1 MICLSYINEKEG
13 IMSLDNK
20 KIVLTGAASGIGAE
34 TAKTIKAQGAT
45 VIGIDRNEPKGNV
58 DEYIKAD
65 LSDPASIATVVDAI
79 PNGIDAL
86 CNIAGLPP
94 THDRVSVLKVNF
106 LGLRHFTELM
116 IGKLN
121 DNASIVNVA
130 SLAGL
135 GWPEAGEQIKA
146 FLALKDFNGVEAF
159 CDETGIENEGGRSYF
174 FTKEAL
180 IVWTMMNRWTW
191 RDRGI
196 RMNCISPGPV
206 ETPILP
212 DFLETL
218 GERAEEDAKIMDRPG
233 RPEDIAPVIAFLC
246 SDDSAW
252 IRGANIPCDGG
263 MYQHVLC
270 NMHGHV

>member
-1 MICLSYINEKEG
+1 
-13 IMSLDNK
+13 MSLENK
-20 KIVLTGAASGIGAE
+20 KIVVSGAASGIGAE
-34 TAKTIKAQGAT
+34 TAKTLKAQGAM
-45 VIGIDRNEPKGNV
+45 VFGVDQNEPSANV
-58 DEYIKAD
+58 DKFIKAD
-65 LSDPASIATVVDAI
+65 LSDPAAIEAAVEAI
-79 PNGIDAL
+79 PSGIDAL

-94 THDRVSVLKVNF
+94 TKDRVLVLKVNF
-106 LGLRHFTELM
+106 FGLRHLTELM
-116 IGKLN
+116 ISKLN

-146 FLALKDFNGVEAF
+146 FLALRDFNAVEDF
-159 CDETGIENEGGRSYF
+159 CDENGVGNEGGRSYF
-174 FTKEAL
+174 FSKEAL

-196 RMNCISPGPV
+196 RMNCVSPGPV

-218 GERAEEDAKIMDRPG
+218 GERAKEDAKIMDRPG
-233 RPEDIAPVIAFLC
+233 RPEDIAPVIAFMC
-246 SDDSAW
+246 SEGSAW
-252 IRGANIPCDGG
+252 IRGASIPVDGG

-270 NMHGHV
+270 NMHGHT

>member
-1 MICLSYINEKEG
+1 
-13 IMSLDNK
+13 MSLENK
-20 KIVLTGAASGIGAE
+20 KIVVTGVASGIGAE
-34 TAKTIKAQGAT
+34 TATVLKASGAT
-45 VIGIDRNEPKGNV
+45 VIGVDRNEPQGNV
-58 DEYIKAD
+58 DQYIQAD
-65 LSDPASIATVVDAI
+65 LSDPASIEAAVDAT
-79 PNGIDAL
+79 PSGIDCL

-94 THDRVSVLKVNF
+94 TSDRALVLKVNF

-116 IGKLN
+116 IDKLN

-130 SLAGL
+130 SLAGI
-135 GWPEAGEQIKA
+135 GWPQAGEQIKA
-146 FLALKDFNGVEAF
+146 FLALRDFNEVEAF
-159 CDETGIENEGGRSYF
+159 CDEIGVEQEGGRSYF
-174 FTKEAL
+174 FSKETL

-196 RMNCISPGPV
+196 RMNCVSPGPV

-218 GERAEEDAKIMDRPG
+218 GERAEEDMKVMDRPG

-246 SDDSAW
+246 SEGSGW

-263 MYQHVLC
+263 MNQHILC

>member
-1 MICLSYINEKEG
+1 MKERA
-13 IMSLDNK
+13 MSLGNK
-20 KIVLTGAASGIGAE
+20 KIMVTGAASGIGAE
-34 TAKTIKAQGAT
+34 TAKTLKAQGAT
-45 VIGIDRNEPKGNV
+45 IIGVDLNEPKV
-58 DEYIKAD
+58 DVDQYIKAD
-65 LSDPASIATVVDAI
+65 LAEPESIAAVVETVST
-79 PNGIDAL
+79 GIDAL

-94 THDRVSVLKVNF
+94 TKDRVDVLKVNF
-106 LGLRHFTELM
+106 LGLRHLTELM

-146 FLALKDFNGVEAF
+146 FLALRDFSAVDRF
-159 CDETGIENEGGRSYF
+159 CDEYGVGNEGGRSYF
-174 FTKEAL
+174 FSKEAL

-191 RDRGI
+191 RDRSI
-196 RMNCISPGPV
+196 RMNCVSPGPV

-233 RPEDIAPVIAFLC
+233 RPEDIAPVIAFMC
-246 SDDSAW
+246 SDGSGW